1 MAACR
6 LTDEGLILLMNGV
19 MESFPSRRGGNNA
32 QERNIIAVC
41 SGPSIWIPVY
51 MPQPLML
58 EMISAGL
65 TDVGRARK
73 RNEDCYDISNE
84 IALAVVCDGMGGH
97 AGGDVASRTVA
108 ETIVDFVYEFDPD
121 TLSEGADDADSERT
135 QAGPMAVEPGVQSA
149 VQTIRAAVHLANRKL
164 VQLNQER
171 GYPDGRGMGTT
182 LVGLWRVEGAD
193 KLVVFHAGDSR
204 LYRLRRGELRQLTRD
219 HSLYQIWLDNGQR
232 GQAPHKN
239 IIVRA
244 LGTSENVDPEISV
257 HVIDPSDIYLL
268 CSDGLTGLVNDGAI
282 AEILLQGGADLEASC
297 ARLVGMA
304 NDLGGH
310 DNITVVLA
318 RFVRARG

>member
-1 MAACR
+1 MRAAHPASAFYW
-6 LTDEGLILLMNGV
+6 V
-19 MESFPSRRGGNNA
+19 KSFMQQTLS
-32 QERNIIAVC
+32 
-41 SGPSIWIPVY
+41 
-51 MPQPLML
+51 L

-65 TDVGRARK
+65 TDVGRSRK

-97 AGGDVASRTVA
+97 AGGDIASRTAA
-108 ETIVDFVYEFDPD
+108 ETIVDFVYEFDPSSVSVNTD
-121 TLSEGADDADSERT
+121 ETDSERT
-135 QAGPMAVEPGVQSA
+135 QAGPGAVEPAVQSA
-149 VQTIRAAVHLANRKL
+149 VLTVRSAVHLANRKL

-182 LVGLWRVEGAD
+182 LVGLWQIAGTD
-193 KLVVFHAGDSR
+193 KLAVFHAGDSR

-268 CSDGLTGLVNDGAI
+268 CSDGLTGLVTDGGI
-282 AEILLQGGADLEASC
+282 AEILLQGGADLESSC
-297 ARLVGMA
+297 IRLVGTA

-318 RFVRARG
+318 RFVKARA

>member
-1 MAACR
+1 
-6 LTDEGLILLMNGV
+6 
-19 MESFPSRRGGNNA
+19 
-32 QERNIIAVC
+32 
-41 SGPSIWIPVY
+41 
-51 MPQPLML
+51 MPQTLKL
-58 EMISAGL
+58 DMISAGL

-84 IALAVVCDGMGGH
+84 IGLAVVCDGMGGH
-97 AGGDVASRTVA
+97 AGGDVASRTAA
-108 ETIVDFVYEFDPD
+108 ETIVDFVYEFEP
-121 TLSEGADDADSERT
+121 SSFGEAEEGVDAERT
-135 QAGPMAVEPGVQSA
+135 QAGPMAVEPAVQSA

-164 VQLNQER
+164 VQMNQER

-182 LVGLWRVEGAD
+182 VVGLWRVEGAD
-193 KLVVFHAGDSR
+193 KLVTFHAGDSR

-268 CSDGLTGLVNDGAI
+268 CSDGLTGMVNDGSL
-282 AEILLQGGADLEASC
+282 AEILVQGGADLESSA

-304 NDLGGH
+304 NDMGGH

-318 RFVRARG
+318 RFVKARG

>member
-1 MAACR
+1 
-6 LTDEGLILLMNGV
+6 
-19 MESFPSRRGGNNA
+19 
-32 QERNIIAVC
+32 
-41 SGPSIWIPVY
+41 
-51 MPQPLML
+51 MPQTLSL
-58 EMISAGL
+58 DMISAGL

-73 RNEDCYDISNE
+73 RNEDCYDVSNE
-84 IALAVVCDGMGGH
+84 IGLAVVCDGMGGH
-97 AGGDVASRTVA
+97 AGGDIASRTAA
-108 ETIVDFVYEFDPD
+108 ETIVDFVYEYEPSGLDVD
-121 TLSEGADDADSERT
+121 TAEADQERT
-135 QAGPMAVEPGVQSA
+135 QAGPMAVEPAVQSA

-182 LVGLWRVEGAD
+182 VVGLWRVEGSD
-193 KLVVFHAGDSR
+193 KLVAFHAGDSR

-268 CSDGLTGLVNDGAI
+268 CSDGLTGMVTDGSL
-282 AEILLQGGADLEASC
+282 AEILVQGGADLESSA

-318 RFVRARG
+318 RFVKARA

>member
-1 MAACR
+1 MQQT
-6 LTDEGLILLMNGV
+6 L
-19 MESFPSRRGGNNA
+19 S
-32 QERNIIAVC
+32 
-41 SGPSIWIPVY
+41 
-51 MPQPLML
+51 L

-65 TDVGRARK
+65 TDVGRSRK

-97 AGGDVASRTVA
+97 AGGDIASRTAA
-108 ETIVDFVYEFDPD
+108 ETIVDFVYEFDPSAVSVNTD
-121 TLSEGADDADSERT
+121 EADSERT
-135 QAGPMAVEPGVQSA
+135 QAGPGAVEPAVQSA
-149 VQTIRAAVHLANRKL
+149 VLTVRAAVHLANRKL

-182 LVGLWRVEGAD
+182 LVGLWQIAGTD
-193 KLVVFHAGDSR
+193 KLAVFHAGDSR

-268 CSDGLTGLVNDGAI
+268 CSDGLTGLVTDGAI
-282 AEILLQGGADLEASC
+282 AEILLQGGADLESSC
-297 ARLVGMA
+297 VRLVGTA
-304 NDLGGH
+304 NDQGGH

-318 RFVRARG
+318 RFVKARA

>member
-1 MAACR
+1 
-6 LTDEGLILLMNGV
+6 
-19 MESFPSRRGGNNA
+19 
-32 QERNIIAVC
+32 
-41 SGPSIWIPVY
+41 
-51 MPQPLML
+51 MPQSLSL
-58 EMISAGL
+58 DMISAGL
-65 TDVGRARK
+65 TDVGRTRK
-73 RNEDCYDISNE
+73 RNEDCYDVSNE
-84 IALAVVCDGMGGH
+84 IGLAVVCDGMGGH
-97 AGGDVASRTVA
+97 AGGDIASRTAA
-108 ETIVDFVYEFDPD
+108 ETIVDFVYEYEPSS
-121 TLSEGADDADSERT
+121 LEASAAEADSERT
-135 QAGPMAVEPGVQSA
+135 QAGPMAVEPAVQSA

-182 LVGLWRVEGAD
+182 VVGLWRVEGSD
-193 KLVVFHAGDSR
+193 KLVAFHAGDSR

-257 HVIDPSDIYLL
+257 HIIDPSDIYLL
-268 CSDGLTGLVNDGAI
+268 CSDGLTGMVTDGSL
-282 AEILLQGGADLEASC
+282 AEILVQGGADLDSSA

-318 RFVRARG
+318 RFVKARA

>member
-1 MAACR
+1 
-6 LTDEGLILLMNGV
+6 
-19 MESFPSRRGGNNA
+19 
-32 QERNIIAVC
+32 
-41 SGPSIWIPVY
+41 
-51 MPQPLML
+51 MPQTLSL
-58 EMISAGL
+58 DMISAGL
-65 TDVGRARK
+65 TDVGRSRK
-73 RNEDCYDISNE
+73 RNEDCYDVSNE
-84 IALAVVCDGMGGH
+84 IGLAVVCDGMGGH
-97 AGGDVASRTVA
+97 AGGDVASRTAA
-108 ETIVDFVYEFDPD
+108 ETIVDFVYEYEPSS
-121 TLSEGADDADSERT
+121 LEVNAAESDSERT
-135 QAGPMAVEPGVQSA
+135 QAGPMAVEPAVQSA

-182 LVGLWRVEGAD
+182 VVGLWRVEGSD
-193 KLVVFHAGDSR
+193 KLVAFHAGDSR

-268 CSDGLTGLVNDGAI
+268 CSDGLTGMVNDGSL
-282 AEILLQGGADLEASC
+282 AEILVQGGADLESSA

-318 RFVRARG
+318 RFVKARA

>member
-1 MAACR
+1 
-6 LTDEGLILLMNGV
+6 
-19 MESFPSRRGGNNA
+19 
-32 QERNIIAVC
+32 
-41 SGPSIWIPVY
+41 
-51 MPQPLML
+51 MPQTLSL
-58 EMISAGL
+58 DMISAGL

-84 IALAVVCDGMGGH
+84 IGLAVVCDGMGGH
-97 AGGDVASRTVA
+97 AGGDVASRTAA
-108 ETIVDFVYEFDPD
+108 ETIVDFVYEYEPSSFV
-121 TLSEGADDADSERT
+121 EVDDSADSERT
-135 QAGPMAVEPGVQSA
+135 QAGPMAVEPAVQSA

-164 VQLNQER
+164 VQMNQER

-182 LVGLWRVEGAD
+182 VVGLWRVEGSD
-193 KLVVFHAGDSR
+193 KLVAFHAGDSR

-244 LGTSENVDPEISV
+244 LGTSENVEPEISV
-257 HVIDPSDIYLL
+257 HIIDPSDIYLL
-268 CSDGLTGLVNDGAI
+268 CSDGLTGMVNDGSL
-282 AEILLQGGADLEASC
+282 AEILVQGGADLESSA

-304 NDLGGH
+304 NDMGGH

-318 RFVRARG
+318 RFVKARA

>member
-1 MAACR
+1 
-6 LTDEGLILLMNGV
+6 
-19 MESFPSRRGGNNA
+19 
-32 QERNIIAVC
+32 
-41 SGPSIWIPVY
+41 
-51 MPQPLML
+51 MPQTLTL
-58 EMISAGL
+58 DMISAGL

-84 IALAVVCDGMGGH
+84 IGLAVVCDGMGGH
-97 AGGDVASRTVA
+97 AGGDVASRTAA
-108 ETIVDFVYEFDPD
+108 ETIVDFVYEYEPSGFG
-121 TLSEGADDADSERT
+121 EADDGADSERT
-135 QAGPMAVEPGVQSA
+135 QAGPMAVEPAVQSA

-164 VQLNQER
+164 VQMNQER

-182 LVGLWRVEGAD
+182 VVGLWRVEGAD
-193 KLVVFHAGDSR
+193 KLVTFHAGDSR

-244 LGTSENVDPEISV
+244 LGTSDNVDPEISV

-268 CSDGLTGLVNDGAI
+268 CSDGLTGMVNDGSL
-282 AEILLQGGADLEASC
+282 AEILVQGGADLESSA

-304 NDLGGH
+304 NDMGGH

-318 RFVRARG
+318 RFVKARG

>member
-1 MAACR
+1 
-6 LTDEGLILLMNGV
+6 
-19 MESFPSRRGGNNA
+19 
-32 QERNIIAVC
+32 
-41 SGPSIWIPVY
+41 
-51 MPQPLML
+51 MPQTLSL
-58 EMISAGL
+58 DMISAGL
-65 TDVGRARK
+65 TDVGRTRK
-73 RNEDCYDISNE
+73 RNEDCYDVSNE
-84 IALAVVCDGMGGH
+84 IGLAVVCDGMGGH
-97 AGGDVASRTVA
+97 AGGDVASRTAA
-108 ETIVDFVYEFDPD
+108 ETIVDFVYEYEPSGFGDA
-121 TLSEGADDADSERT
+121 GDDVDSERT
-135 QAGPMAVEPGVQSA
+135 QAGPMAVEPAVQSA

-164 VQLNQER
+164 VQMNQER

-182 LVGLWRVEGAD
+182 VVGLWRVEGAD
-193 KLVVFHAGDSR
+193 KLVAFHAGDSR

-268 CSDGLTGLVNDGAI
+268 CSDGLTGMVHDGALS
-282 AEILLQGGADLEASC
+282 EILVQGGADLESSA

-318 RFVRARG
+318 RFVKARRS